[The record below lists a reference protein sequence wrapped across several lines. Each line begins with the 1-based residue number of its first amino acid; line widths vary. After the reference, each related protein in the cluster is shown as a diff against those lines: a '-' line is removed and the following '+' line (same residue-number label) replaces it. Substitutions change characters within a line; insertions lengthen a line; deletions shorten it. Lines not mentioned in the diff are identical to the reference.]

1 MAWSDKYIDIPFKPD
16 GRDRSGLDCWGLVC
30 LIYKEQLNIELPS
43 WSGVFKDQSIGCLK
57 QVARSMA
64 IERDRW
70 VKVDKPE
77 PFDVIL
83 LRTGMYVWHVGCVI
97 DSTRM
102 IHVMSGINSVIESY
116 TGLQWKHRVQEFRR
130 YDR

>member
-1 MAWSDKYIDIPFKPD
+1 MAWTNKYIDIPFKPD

-83 LRTGMYVWHVGCVI
+83 LRTGAYIWHVGVVL
-97 DSTRM
+97 TPTTM
-102 IHVMSGINSVIESY
+102 LHVMSGINSVIESF
-116 TGLQWKHRVQEFRR
+116 TGLQWKNRVQEFRR
-130 YDR
+130 YAR

>member
-1 MAWSDKYIDIPFKPD
+1 MSWVDKYIGIPFKCD
-16 GRDRSGLDCWGLVC
+16 GRDRTGADCWGLLTV
-30 LIYKEQLNIELPS
+30 IYKEQLNIDLPS

-57 QVARSMA
+57 QVARAMA
-64 IERDRW
+64 VERERW

-83 LRTGMYVWHVGCVI
+83 LRTGAYVWHVGCVI

-102 IHVMSGINSVIESY
+102 IHVMSGINSVIESF
-116 TGLQWKHRVQEFRR
+116 TGLQWKNRVQEFRHYAR
-130 YDR
+130 